1 MRGKLLISLL
11 PIGLI
16 GCTEAALPPDPK
28 VSPAVPIAAKAPTP
42 TTTTPATAA
51 PLKAAAGLN
60 YKTQKLSNG
69 TAHILTIPSNGNYVV
84 KPVIADQLQTV
95 AKFAQSNSAIAAIN
109 GGFFDPQNQQTTS
122 YVVIKQQTVA
132 APKQNIQ
139 LTENPK
145 LKPYLRQIFDRS
157 EFQRYDCAG
166 KFSYGIQAHSK
177 PAPEG
182 CQMVDAIGGGPQL
195 LPAVQSQREGFTDP
209 ELGRDAIGSQVANS
223 RSAIGITKENEILLV
238 MIAQSQPKSGVTLAE
253 LATLMKSLGAE
264 RAMNLDGGSSSAMV
278 YDGKSMLGT
287 VGEDGKA
294 GERAVK
300 SAIVVVGP

>member
-1 MRGKLLISLL
+1 
-11 PIGLI
+11 
-16 GCTEAALPPDPK
+16 
-28 VSPAVPIAAKAPTP
+28 
-42 TTTTPATAA
+42 
-51 PLKAAAGLN
+51 
-60 YKTQKLSNG
+60 
-69 TAHILTIPSNGNYVV
+69 
-84 KPVIADQLQTV
+84 
-95 AKFAQSNSAIAAIN
+95 
-109 GGFFDPQNQQTTS
+109 
-122 YVVIKQQTVA
+122 VVIKQQTVA
-132 APKQNIQ
+132 DPKQNTQ

-182 CQMVDAIGGGPQL
+182 CQTVDAIGGGPQL

-278 YDGKSMLGT
+278 YDGKSMSGT

>member
-28 VSPAVPIAAKAPTP
+28 VSPSVPIAAKAPIPAAAPTP
-42 TTTTPATAA
+42 AAAPAKPAAKPAAPATPATAA

-60 YKTQKLSNG
+60 YKIQKLSNG

-132 APKQNIQ
+132 DPKQNTQ

-182 CQMVDAIGGGPQL
+182 CQTVDAIGGGPQL

-209 ELGRDAIGSQVANS
+209 ELGEFAQRDRNYQ
-223 RSAIGITKENEILLV
+223 
-238 MIAQSQPKSGVTLAE
+238 
-253 LATLMKSLGAE
+253 
-264 RAMNLDGGSSSAMV
+264 
-278 YDGKSMLGT
+278 
-287 VGEDGKA
+287 GE
-294 GERAVK
+294 
-300 SAIVVVGP
+300 